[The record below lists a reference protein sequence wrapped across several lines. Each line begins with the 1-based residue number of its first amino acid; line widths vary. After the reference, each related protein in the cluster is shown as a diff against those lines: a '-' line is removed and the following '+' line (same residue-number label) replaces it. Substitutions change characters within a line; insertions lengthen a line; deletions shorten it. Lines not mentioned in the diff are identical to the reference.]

1 VDLCKD
7 YISKEASSPFGIWAL
22 HSDAYDFAAPNG
34 SSSGSRKVFASNLA
48 HLGLVLFW
56 ISGMS
61 FHGAYF
67 SNYID
72 WIKDKDNVAP
82 TSHLVWELVGQG
94 VLNSDLGGLKEGIRI
109 TSGLFQV
116 WLSEGIVSISQ
127 LKSISA
133 ASMVVSFSFLIGA
146 FIKMHLLGGVANK
159 KFKTILPHHLC
170 ILLGLGSL
178 SWSGHQI
185 HISGPLTALV
195 E

>member
-1 VDLCKD
+1 
-7 YISKEASSPFGIWAL
+7 
-22 HSDAYDFAAPNG
+22 
-34 SSSGSRKVFASNLA
+34 
-48 HLGLVLFW
+48 
-56 ISGMS
+56 MS

-116 WLSEGIVSISQ
+116 WLSQGIVSISQ
-127 LKSISA
+127 LKSMTA
-133 ASMVVSFSFLIGA
+133 ASMVLSLGMLVGSFLQ
-146 FIKMHLLGGVANK
+146 MHLLNSVSLK